1 MAKVSLN
8 AITPLKKLD
17 PVEVM
22 INDQQVIVKQ
32 YLPVN
37 EKLAVIEKVLN
48 YSLDETGFFNPLR
61 LEIFTVLAVI
71 EAYTNISLT
80 EKAWQ
85 DVMKTYDALVMNN
98 VIDEVIASIPEVEY
112 DSLFDAIEESAMHT
126 TQYITSFVGMMKTV
140 NTDYSN
146 TKINVEEIM
155 SSLNAPDQVGLLKD
169 ILEKIG

>member
-8 AITPLKKLD
+8 AITPIKKLD

-85 DVMKTYDALVMNN
+85 DVMKTYDTLVMNN

-126 TQYITSFVGMMKTV
+126 TQYITSFVGMMKTIT
-140 NTDYSN
+140 NDYSA
-146 TKINVEEIM
+146 TKMNVEEIM
-155 SSLNAPDQVGLLKD
+155 STLNKPEEIGMLKD